1 MVTNKKK
8 FIPIEKMTLGQKKV
22 GLVKWLMKQGVSK
35 EKAKLIAHNKYYHET
50 RLAIKRR
57 YEDN

>member
-1 MVTNKKK
+1 
-8 FIPIEKMTLGQKKV
+8 MTLGQKKV
-22 GLVKWLMKQGVSK
+22 GLVKWLMEQGVSK

-50 RLAIKRR
+50 RIKRR